1 MDHAKL
7 SPSAAH
13 RWLACTGSLTWPS
26 GDDTGSEYAA
36 EGTRAHELAAAFL
49 LKQPMPH
56 QQEPEDWEQLQVYT
70 NYVEAIAG
78 TRYIEQRV
86 VLEAEP
92 GGQVDPITYGTSDCL
107 VFDDMSRTL
116 WVVDLKWGRGVKV
129 DAENNEQLM
138 IYALAAIDSFALI
151 HSVDNVKLVIVQPRL
166 GHISEW
172 GVSVAQLEEFRGV
185 VLHTAEQVA
194 MGTFTFNPGEKQCR
208 WCPGKHACE
217 ALAKQVHAEVS
228 AEFDNLDAME
238 ENLKT
243 WEPNPNILGE
253 YLDGIPLIRMWC
265 DAVENHAMDALRA
278 GKQVSG
284 YKLVAGRMGN
294 RQWGDADEVEKTL
307 KSMRLKV
314 EEMYDL
320 KLISPTTAGKLAKS
334 DVIGPKQWKRLQ
346 ELITQKPGAP
356 TIAPSSDP
364 RPAILG
370 VESFDDETGAD
381 LV

>member
-1 MDHAKL
+1 M
-7 SPSAAH
+7 
-13 RWLACTGSLTWPS
+13 RCTGSLTWPS

-36 EGTRAHELAAAFL
+36 EGTRAHELASAFL
-49 LKQPMPH
+49 LGQPMPPPM
-56 QQEPEDWEQLQVYT
+56 ESEEDWHQLMVYT
-70 NYVEAIAG
+70 DYVKGITG

-86 VLEAEP
+86 VLEAEA

-151 HSVDNVKLVIVQPRL
+151 HDVEHVKLVIVQPRI
-166 GHISEW
+166 GHVSEW
-172 GVSVAQLEEFRGV
+172 GCYVGWLEDYRDK
-185 VLHTAEQVA
+185 VLRTAEQVA
-194 MGTFTFNPGEKQCR
+194 LGNFTFEPGEKQCR
-208 WCPGKHACE
+208 WCPGKAQCE
-217 ALAKQVHAEVS
+217 ALAADVHAKVS
-228 AEFDNLDAME
+228 AEFGNLNEME

-243 WEPNPNILGE
+243 WEPNPNILGQ
-253 YLDGIPLIRMWC
+253 YLDEIPLIRMWC
-265 DAVENHAMDALRA
+265 DAVENLAMDALRA

-284 YKLVAGRMGN
+284 YKLVEGRMGN
-294 RQWGDADEVEKTL
+294 RQWSDAEEVEKTL

-320 KLISPTTAGKLAKS
+320 KLISPTTAGKLAKAET
-334 DVIGPKQWKRLQ
+334 IGPKQWKTLQ
-346 ELITQKPGAP
+346 KLITQKPGAP
-356 TIAPSSDP
+356 TMVPSSDP
-364 RPAILG
+364 RPATLG
-370 VESFDDETGAD
+370 AESFADETGSD